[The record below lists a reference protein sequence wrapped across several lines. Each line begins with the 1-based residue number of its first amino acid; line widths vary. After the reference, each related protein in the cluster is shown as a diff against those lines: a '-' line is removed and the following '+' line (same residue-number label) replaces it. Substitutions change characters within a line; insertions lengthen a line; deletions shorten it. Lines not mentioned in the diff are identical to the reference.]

1 MYKIIG
7 TILLLTVSITT
18 AFPSFDQFLD
28 RFDKFYSG
36 DEYHHRRDI
45 YHNNLQSI
53 EEHNNANN
61 NFNMTVNKFADLH
74 SSELPKGFFQTHR
87 TGWGI
92 SLDKT
97 TGCNKFNIQY
107 EPENLPDSVD
117 WREHKAV
124 TDVKNQGQCGSC
136 WSFSSAGAMEGSW
149 AIATGKLL
157 NLSEQQLM
165 DCSTR
170 YGNMACN
177 GGLMDNA
184 FEYAIDNGMCS
195 YEEDPYE
202 GTKETCDLNC
212 SKVAYFSECIDVTP
226 NNQLDLKAAVAQQPV
241 SIAIEADTTVF
252 QFYSGGVL
260 DSPKCGTKL
269 DHGVLIVGYG
279 SENGVDY
286 WLVKNSW
293 GESWGE
299 NGYIKIK
306 RNDSTDD
313 VGICGIASCPSYP
326 VAKA

>member
-1 MYKIIG
+1 MINFI
-7 TILLLTVSITT
+7 
-18 AFPSFDQFLD
+18 
-28 RFDKFYSG
+28 R

-124 TDVKNQGQCGSC
+124 TDVKNQGQCGS
-136 WSFSSAGAMEGSW
+136 WSFSSAGAAEGSW
-149 AIATGKLL
+149 AIAAGKLL
-157 NLSEQQLM
+157 NLSEQQLTIVLQDM
-165 DCSTR
+165 VIWHVMVDLWITPLIMRLIMVCVLMKKIHMKELKKHVIST
-170 YGNMACN
+170 G
-177 GGLMDNA
+177 
-184 FEYAIDNGMCS
+184 
-195 YEEDPYE
+195 
-202 GTKETCDLNC
+202 

-260 DSPKCGTKL
+260 GYQEYIETKTRPF
-269 DHGVLIVGYG
+269 GVLIVGYG

-313 VGICGIASCPSYP
+313 VGICRN
-326 VAKA
+326 

>member
-184 FEYAIDNGMCS
+184 FDYAIDNGMCS

-202 GTKETCDLNC
+202 GTKETCDL
-212 SKVAYFSECIDVTP
+212 
-226 NNQLDLKAAVAQQPV
+226 
-241 SIAIEADTTVF
+241 TV
-252 QFYSGGVL
+252 
-260 DSPKCGTKL
+260 
-269 DHGVLIVGYG
+269 
-279 SENGVDY
+279 
-286 WLVKNSW
+286 VK
-293 GESWGE
+293 
-299 NGYIKIK
+299 
-306 RNDSTDD
+306 
-313 VGICGIASCPSYP
+313 
-326 VAKA
+326 